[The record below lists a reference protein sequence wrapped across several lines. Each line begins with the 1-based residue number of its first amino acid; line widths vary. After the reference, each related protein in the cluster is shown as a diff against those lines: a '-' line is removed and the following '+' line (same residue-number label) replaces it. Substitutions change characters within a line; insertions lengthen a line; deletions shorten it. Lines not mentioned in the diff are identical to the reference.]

1 MPNKNACAGNMHE
14 LNLPLGVISVAELKQ
29 HYPTSSDEYL
39 VVKRPNAID
48 IPLDDLDALV
58 ITGDEEFAV
67 GRLSHKL
74 PNSDGCLGGKIIHI
88 TVNGTPHAINKAKIT
103 IEHLRQLAGSG
114 ATDGVFAEIPNRADE
129 PLHHV
134 HTVVVQ
140 DGDAFITVPCGNV
153 GDVPNESPLE
163 RDLDIL
169 KQQYPNA
176 FLELENGQPLV
187 VIPQVK
193 VPGHWNVSHVDIL
206 FPIAQPYPYAAQDMF
221 WVGTPLRLANDGMPA
236 NAQGHDRHYLGKNWQ
251 GFSWHYSQPWVPN
264 RDNLLSHLR
273 FALVRL
279 GQDR

>member
-1 MPNKNACAGNMHE
+1 MNAKCISNPQHT
-14 LNLPLGVISVAELKQ
+14 LPKGLITVSDLKK
-29 HYPTSSDEYL
+29 YYSTNSEEYL
-39 VVKRPNAID
+39 VIMRPNAID
-48 IPLDDLDALV
+48 IPLDDYDALV

-74 PNSDGCLGGKIIHI
+74 PNNDGCLGGKIIHI
-88 TVNGTPHAINKAKIT
+88 TVNGIRHAINKAKIT
-103 IEHLRQLAGSG
+103 IEHLRQLAGAG

-153 GDVPNESPLE
+153 GDIPNDSLLE
-163 RDLDIL
+163 RDLQIL

-176 FLELENGQPLV
+176 YLQTDVGQSLV
-187 VIPQVK
+187 VIPNVK
-193 VPGHWNVSHVDIL
+193 IPNHWNVSHVDIL
-206 FPIAQPYPYAAQDMF
+206 FPIISPYPYAALDMF
-221 WVGTPLRLANDGMPA
+221 WVGTPLRLANGVMPA